1 MIRWFTNNG
10 IAANLL
16 MIGILLG
23 GIYTAFRL
31 PLEVIPSTDWQT
43 VSMEVAYPGATAK
56 DVEKGVLIPVEEA
69 LEGLSGI
76 KKINSDGERNRARFW
91 FQAEKGTDLIELR
104 ENIRGRIERISSFP
118 QEIEPPRI
126 YIPNTSNYFPVI
138 RLAVT
143 GNLQEQDL
151 REITHRVRD
160 DLLEI
165 EGISQARTQGDRDY
179 EIAIEANLSLIHI

>member
-91 FQAEKGTDLIELR
+91 FQAEKVS
-104 ENIRGRIERISSFP
+104 NI
-118 QEIEPPRI
+118 
-126 YIPNTSNYFPVI
+126 
-138 RLAVT
+138 
-143 GNLQEQDL
+143 
-151 REITHRVRD
+151 
-160 DLLEI
+160 LLE
-165 EGISQARTQGDRDY
+165 S
-179 EIAIEANLSLIHI
+179 

>member
-43 VSMEVAYPGATAK
+43 VSMEIKYPGATPK

-76 KKINSDGERNRARFW
+76 KKINFRW
-91 FQAEKGTDLIELR
+91 
-104 ENIRGRIERISSFP
+104 
-118 QEIEPPRI
+118 
-126 YIPNTSNYFPVI
+126 
-138 RLAVT
+138 
-143 GNLQEQDL
+143 
-151 REITHRVRD
+151 
-160 DLLEI
+160 
-165 EGISQARTQGDRDY
+165 RTQSSKVLFSGGKR
-179 EIAIEANLSLIHI
+179 N